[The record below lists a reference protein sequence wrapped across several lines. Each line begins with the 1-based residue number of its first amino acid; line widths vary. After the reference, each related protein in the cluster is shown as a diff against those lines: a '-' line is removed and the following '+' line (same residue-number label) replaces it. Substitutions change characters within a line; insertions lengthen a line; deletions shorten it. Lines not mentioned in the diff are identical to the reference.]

1 MIMQY
6 GNFAYFFYPILVIA
20 FTVGAYFL
28 LRRRTERT
36 KRIVLLAMMFV
47 NILQHFLK

>member
-28 LRRRTERT
+28 LRRRTEGT
-36 KRIVLLAMMFV
+36 K
-47 NILQHFLK
+47 